1 MFRVSLVLPLT
12 ARECVDII
20 RDMTAR
26 DRDRILKID
35 SELLE
40 AECEYDALLV
50 EEAES
55 GRTMLLISKTYKRK
69 IERLRTM
76 RNNLMRSI
84 SDKLDRKQ
92 TYSMILTER
101 KIAVDIAQQEVDKI
115 KQDIVQLGANAAI
128 LARPL
133 GEEFNILKKALASAT
148 TVLANKERAVTN
160 WLAKSEHDMG
170 SREYKPRSTT
180 MKSSYGIF
188 KEQLKESVALGDTKH
203 QVDFELKLT
212 PSSEF
217 DIKKPETKRAVNTTT
232 FDMLMRPEEKTAMDA
247 LDSIELPLE
256 DNVIELSV
264 EEQEIREMEKMHST
278 QYKPVEI

>member
-1 MFRVSLVLPLT
+1 M
-12 ARECVDII
+12 
-20 RDMTAR
+20 
-26 DRDRILKID
+26 KID

-50 EEAES
+50 SEAES
-55 GRTMLLISKTYKRK
+55 GRTVLLMSKTYKRK

-76 RNNLMRSI
+76 RSNLMRSI

-101 KIAVDIAQQEVDKI
+101 KIAVDIAQQEVNRI
-115 KQDIVQLGANAAI
+115 EMDIVALGANAAV

-133 GEEFNILKKALASAT
+133 GEEFKILKKALASAT
-148 TVLANKERAVTN
+148 TALANKERAVTN

-170 SREYKPRSTT
+170 PREYKPRSTT

-203 QVDFELKLT
+203 QVDFELKLA
-212 PSSEF
+212 SNSEF
-217 DIKKPETKRAVNTTT
+217 EVKKPEIRSAINTTT
-232 FDMLMRPEEKTAMDA
+232 FDMLMRPEEKDAMAA
-247 LDSIELPLE
+247 LDCIEISLE

-264 EEQEIREMEKMHST
+264 EDQEARQLEQMHST
-278 QYKPVEI
+278 HYKPVEI